1 MVIFVNDPKRTVID
15 LSVPMGIG
23 GILEAYL
30 KDLGLRFGAA
40 SDKERRFFLDIQG
53 SPLQM
58 SALLKN
64 LEESEWDRPDKV
76 YILIKARKKGGK
88 GHEHDYKDRGE
99 IRKGREGGD
108 REGADPDPGHG
119 EADRV
124 GGADDP
130 NRDPGFEF
138 DPWPAEDPGTD
149 DDCD

>member
-15 LSVPMGIG
+15 LSVPMGMG
-23 GILEAYL
+23 EKLEVYL

-76 YILIKARKKGGK
+76 YILIGNRKKGGK
-88 GHEHDYKDRGE
+88 KHVPENRAKAG
-99 IRKGREGGD
+99 KGREGGD
-108 REGADPDPGHG
+108 REGADPDSGHG

-130 NRDPGFEF
+130 DRDPGFEP
-138 DPWPAEDPGTD
+138 DPWPAEIPGTD